1 VRRSWSSS
9 GDKGHVAG
17 EAGGL
22 ERRRRREI
30 ILTLARV
37 KGGKG
42 YALACFFSRG
52 SSIWPLILACS
63 VLHGQANL
71 LGNGKRAQM
80 SILLPL
86 PLF

>member
-1 VRRSWSSS
+1 MRRRQRLQTTEARGREDGSGGRRMRISVRRSWSSS

-37 KGGKG
+37 KWGEGM
-42 YALACFFSRG
+42 L
-52 SSIWPLILACS
+52 
-63 VLHGQANL
+63 
-71 LGNGKRAQM
+71 
-80 SILLPL
+80 
-86 PLF
+86 